1 MANNTTS
8 PMDVTGKA
16 AENAA
21 KARAKEIAERQDEI
35 SIMRQAEAS
44 SLANDVFDPKK
55 PDAPLILDEIEE
67 VGVSVNGDNMVI
79 IRTTHDIEDMTF
91 GVGNTYS
98 FKANVKYRVPME
110 LASHLASLGYTWV
123 Q

>member
-1 MANNTTS
+1 VANSTS

-67 VGVSVNGDNMVI
+67 VGVSVMGDNMVI

-91 GVGNTYS
+91 GVGNNYS